1 MLHIN
6 NNINFILA
14 ASLLIT
20 FTACGGGGGS
30 SSSPS
35 SVVNSISFSGIA
47 VDGYIRNA
55 TACLDTNIN
64 GVCDNGEPTTETL
77 IDGTFTFSDV
87 EVTDGVLMPVIIS
100 GGFDTATGKV
110 FTGKLS
116 NIINTT
122 DIAQNISFSV
132 SPLSDLVAA
141 SFLASNDKS
150 DTVLQ
155 TIKLNV
161 ANSLGL
167 SVEKV
172 DADPMQN
179 KEVFAKA
186 QEIQQ
191 IKELMLTSANKGA
204 NVIKGSTESKAL
216 EISIARA
223 VASAIQVNGRL
234 SPADAIAKFE
244 ELESSITIPANEK
257 EFIALQVTEIA
268 NSLSDMVA
276 DVSVSMDDLDQEQG
290 NLEDIVEV
298 ASSNIASAT
307 QNSAITVVTEN
318 TPLVS
323 IIPTP
328 PAPPVL

>member
-1 MLHIN
+1 MKNYIQNSLI
-6 NNINFILA
+6 
-14 ASLLIT
+14 ASTLLLT
-20 FTACGGGGGS
+20 FSACGGGDSS

-35 SVVNSISFSGIA
+35 TVNTISFSGVA
-47 VDGYIRNA
+47 VDGYIRGA

-64 GVCDNGEPTTETL
+64 AVCDNTEPTTITL
-77 IDGTFTFSDV
+77 ADGTFTFSDV
-87 EVTDGVLMPVIIS
+87 EVNDGVLMPVIIS

-110 FTGKLS
+110 FTGELK

-122 DIAQNISFSV
+122 DIAQHTSFSV

-150 DTVLQ
+150 DTALQ

-161 ANSLGL
+161 AASLGL
-167 SVEKV
+167 SVEKL
-172 DADPMQN
+172 DADPMQD

-191 IKELMLTSANKGA
+191 IKELMLTSANKSA
-204 NVIKGSTESKAL
+204 NIIKGSDESKAL

-234 SPADAIAKFE
+234 STADAIATFE
-244 ELESSITIPANEK
+244 ELEGSITIPANEQ
-257 EFIALQVTEIA
+257 EFIALQVTEII

-276 DVSVSMDDLDQEQG
+276 DVSVSTDDLDQEQG
-290 NLEDIVEV
+290 NLEDIVEI

-323 IIPTP
+323 ALPTP